1 MLGSLQELYKHIFSW
16 KVKEHAHKRWIHLIL
31 STGLKDCGKG
41 NEYVI
46 MYYRTNAIC
55 GLLTSSF
62 VFWKFRLIGKTTE
75 KPFICHYG
83 EYMYTFMP
91 KNLLT

>member
-1 MLGSLQELYKHIFSW
+1 MEGERTHKH
-16 KVKEHAHKRWIHLIL
+16 WIHLIL

-46 MYYRTNAIC
+46 MYYSTNAIC

-75 KPFICHYG
+75 KSFICHYG